1 MCASV
6 LRRVIGAHVEKPH
19 DDIARV
25 DEGAVPTRPVRH
37 PHGQYAIT
45 PRGLEQR
52 CEVRVPLV
60 HHQDAD
66 HGPGESL
73 PPWGVCSVTPR
84 ARPGRSGGARWRIT
98 STSHEGGD
106 GGEAGAP
113 DGLCP
118 PPKPSA
124 DSIIAS
130 LEVVGRGDPD
140 ARLLRSPT
148 QKRSFRPLG
157 LTFPDASTFERG
169 PGRPQPH
176 HGRLVHLSCLSRS
189 FYGEGGLSAPP
200 LSSLPTLGHAR
211 LATSSALSCAGPC
224 AYRAAPRASPARRR
238 LLSAFTR
245 PASSS

>member
-98 STSHEGGD
+98 STSH
-106 GGEAGAP
+106 
-113 DGLCP
+113 
-118 PPKPSA
+118 PSE

-130 LEVVGRGDPD
+130 LDVVGRGDPD

-176 HGRLVHLSCLSRS
+176 HGRFVHLSCLSRS
-189 FYGEGGLSAPP
+189 FLARADCPP
-200 LSSLPTLGHAR
+200 LLFHPFPGTCAPCRFLCSLV
-211 LATSSALSCAGPC
+211 
-224 AYRAAPRASPARRR
+224 
-238 LLSAFTR
+238 
-245 PASSS
+245 